1 LFGLLLLHTNLEEDL
16 LRLPKISKRMLCIGG
31 RPVLVKKYNI
41 SFLCNPLR
49 RTSVKLPSISS
60 TKICLAGIVAG
71 EGESPD
77 TYKVV
82 VVGKSSPV
90 LRVHT

>member
-1 LFGLLLLHTNLEEDL
+1 MEWISVGFVMVDLLLSQDFRRQAGLFL
-16 LRLPKISKRMLCIGG
+16 LRTTTF
-31 RPVLVKKYNI
+31 
-41 SFLCNPLR
+41 FLCNPLG
-49 RTSVKLPSISS
+49 RTSVKLPFISS
-60 TKICLAGIVAG
+60 TKICLVGIVAG

-90 LRVHT
+90 L